1 MLTYHKLIPT
11 LSYFSFFIAVTKCFK
26 KPTGFILAH
35 GFRGFCP
42 QWWTGYSSGG
52 QNIAEQLKSW
62 WAKKQKDGKW
72 QHSADFLETFFIQSG
87 PPACRMA
94 LPTFWVDIPYLSISG
109 NNFLDTF
116 KLCVTSLLGVSKSAK
131 ISNGGL
137 PSPLPHIHYSQG
149 SDEGYSLEL
158 NPQILHILQT

>member
-1 MLTYHKLIPT
+1 
-11 LSYFSFFIAVTKCFK
+11 
-26 KPTGFILAH
+26 
-35 GFRGFCP
+35 
-42 QWWTGYSSGG
+42 
-52 QNIAEQLKSW
+52 
-62 WAKKQKDGKW
+62 
-72 QHSADFLETFFIQSG
+72 
-87 PPACRMA
+87 MA